1 MASESSLQSSA
12 LLENIANENL
22 ASMLIPQFE
31 LVRSLISQEKLVAIV
46 EGMSLEHLT
55 AFFLKSQETSRLV
68 LDNVSAERW
77 EEVLQKLR
85 GKTTQ
90 KVTGKRQNAGVSRKN
105 MCSNC
110 KLEHNIRTCPTPCK
124 CHNLLAKD
132 CPARVIKKRPSK
144 SVGAP
149 EAATESGFAA
159 ESTGLAAES
168 TGLAPVVLTRE
179 DYEKF
184 GFSPSSSDDEDEEPP
199 TKRSHTSSF

>member
-46 EGMSLEHLT
+46 KGMSLEHLT

-90 KVTGKRQNAGVSRKN
+90 KVTGKRPLHQNAGVSRKI
-105 MCSNC
+105 CAPIAS
-110 KLEHNIRTCPTPCK
+110 LNI
-124 CHNLLAKD
+124 
-132 CPARVIKKRPSK
+132 IS
-144 SVGAP
+144 
-149 EAATESGFAA
+149 
-159 ESTGLAAES
+159 GLARR
-168 TGLAPVVLTRE
+168 LASATI
-179 DYEKF
+179 Y
-184 GFSPSSSDDEDEEPP
+184 
-199 TKRSHTSSF
+199 